1 MQFERKVRV
10 RGRKFWISGAG
21 VLFVVL
27 LGAVALW
34 RPSKPTAEVEFVP
47 VEAIF
52 KDPNALGRVVLKL
65 RSFLPQARAYTMMEM
80 IASERLGSDGFA
92 KLIRKEPGA
101 TSDGIRVWLVN
112 DDELKT
118 LAGPPGL
125 RRNEL
130 VAQPR
135 IMTHEGMMGA
145 FSMQSSIAAGGTNYT
160 AGKEVRVI
168 AHRAGEKTDLLLGF
182 RDTDLANAPGAVANI
197 VVKTNVH
204 FAVRV
209 QLPPQTRAIIEVDH
223 EKGKAPLLISVQT
236 RFQKP

>member
-1 MQFERKVRV
+1 
-10 RGRKFWISGAG
+10 
-21 VLFVVL
+21 
-27 LGAVALW
+27 
-34 RPSKPTAEVEFVP
+34 

-135 IMTHEGMMGA
+135 IMSHEGMMGA
-145 FSMQSSIAAGGTNYT
+145 FSMQSSIAVGGTNYT
-160 AGKEVRVI
+160 AGQEVRVL
-168 AHRAGEKTDLLLGF
+168 AHRAGEKTDLLFGF
-182 RDTDLANAPGAVANI
+182 RDMDFANAPGPGSQI
-197 VVKTNVH
+197 VVETNVH

-209 QLPPQTRAIIEVDH
+209 QLLPETRAIIQIER

-236 RFQKP
+236 VFR